1 MKTESTPDKKGGRT
15 RRVWKKREG
24 FTLIELLIVVAII
37 GILAGIAIPSF
48 VRARNKTKI
57 SRVFAD
63 FRIIGEALE
72 TYAVDNIGYPS
83 ENDGL
88 DELTPNYMPSM
99 PNDPFAGA
107 GYRYYTDAAAAATG
121 SAWLIVS
128 NGPDGSEDVT
138 DGAAGF
144 SWADDAP
151 RISGQVGGPDAPT
164 AGYGLAAGDGGW
176 YNPDGDTRDGDLG
189 RGGP

>member
-1 MKTESTPDKKGGRT
+1 MKTESMPDKKGGKT
-15 RRVWKKREG
+15 RRVWNKRGG

-37 GILAGIAIPSF
+37 GIVAGIAIPSF

-83 ENDGL
+83 ENAGL
-88 DELTPNYMPSM
+88 DELTSNYMPSM
-99 PNDPFAGA
+99 SNDPFSGA
-107 GYRYYTDAAAAATG
+107 TYRYYTDAAADAVG
-121 SAWLIVS
+121 GAWLLVS
-128 NGPDGSEDVT
+128 NGPDGDADVAEP
-138 DGAAGF
+138 DL
-144 SWADDAP
+144 SWADVD
-151 RISGQVGGPDAPT
+151 RVSSQLGGPDGED
-164 AGYGLAAGDGGW
+164 AGYGSNDWHHPAVGA
-176 YNPDGDTRDGDLG
+176 TSEGDLG